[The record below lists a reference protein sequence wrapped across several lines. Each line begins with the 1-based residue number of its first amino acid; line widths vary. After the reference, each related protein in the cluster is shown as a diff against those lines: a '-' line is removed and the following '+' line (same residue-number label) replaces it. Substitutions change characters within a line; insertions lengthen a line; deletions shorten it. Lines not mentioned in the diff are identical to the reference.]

1 MIGKTVAGALMLAQ
15 FGCAPVPPPSE
26 EAIPEKGSSGRTCAA
41 GSAAALV
48 GRTASTEL
56 GAEAMRLTRAAALRW
71 IPPGAMVT
79 MDYRTDRVNVE
90 LDANNRVT
98 RIRCG

>member
-1 MIGKTVAGALMLAQ
+1 MIGKIVASALLLPQ
-15 FGCAPVPPPSE
+15 IGCAPIQPPPE
-26 EAIPEKGSSGRTCAA
+26 ETVPEKGSSGRTCVA
-41 GSAAALV
+41 GAAAALV
-48 GRTASTEL
+48 SRPASTEL
-56 GAEAMRLTRAAALRW
+56 GAEAMRLTGAGALRW

>member
-1 MIGKTVAGALMLAQ
+1 MIGKTIASAVLMTQ
-15 FGCAPVPPPSE
+15 IGCAPIQPPPE
-26 EAIPEKGSSGRTCAA
+26 EAVPEKGSSGRTCAA
-41 GSAAALV
+41 GAAAALV
-48 GRTASTEL
+48 GRPASTEL
-56 GAEAMRLTRAAALRW
+56 GAEAMRLTGAGALRW

-79 MDYRTDRVNVE
+79 MDYRTDRVNIE

>member
-1 MIGKTVAGALMLAQ
+1 MMSKTVASALVLAQ
-15 FGCAPVPPPSE
+15 IGCAPTQPPAE
-26 EAIPEKGSSGRTCAA
+26 EVIPEKGSSGRTCAA
-41 GSAAALV
+41 GAAASLV
-48 GRTASTEL
+48 GRVASKEL
-56 GAEAMRLTRAAALRW
+56 GSEAIRLTGAGALRW